1 MITKEK
7 AEEIVKE
14 LLSNAQERFKQ
25 ELIGENEDVLDK
37 ILRQF
42 KAKVARRSWKVS
54 QKWTKWNKEGPVL
67 MPDYTRIYYR
77 KGNTEVILQEFPPQV
92 RLMKFRAG
100 LVLKEDSTER
110 LDEQRLQQVFHY
122 SLALPYV
129 VFIFK
134 FINGKFSEV
143 KCAFSDRSL
152 KTLDEKPLMPYL
164 SNIDNTLMVCLG
176 RGLNTDL
183 LIKDQLA
190 QQVAM
195 ILDHFWHSTYSEDWS
210 GNYWTYRRHF
220 NSNDKR
226 LASLANWQEASQE
239 NSLFV
244 IEDVEWMPHT
254 EKSFG
259 DMVVKMFLSEGD
271 DQKFQED
278 LYLNLTDE
286 FMESIKK
293 TVQDNTQIVANKIAT
308 KQVEELTTL
317 LMAKLN

>member
-122 SLALPYV
+122 SLAFP
-129 VFIFK
+129 
-134 FINGKFSEV
+134 
-143 KCAFSDRSL
+143 L
-152 KTLDEKPLMPYL
+152 KQ
-164 SNIDNTLMVCLG
+164 I
-176 RGLNTDL
+176 
-183 LIKDQLA
+183 
-190 QQVAM
+190 
-195 ILDHFWHSTYSEDWS
+195 
-210 GNYWTYRRHF
+210 
-220 NSNDKR
+220 
-226 LASLANWQEASQE
+226 
-239 NSLFV
+239 LFV
-244 IEDVEWMPHT
+244 LIDLCSGLHYVI
-254 EKSFG
+254 
-259 DMVVKMFLSEGD
+259 SE
-271 DQKFQED
+271 FQR
-278 LYLNLTDE
+278 
-286 FMESIKK
+286 
-293 TVQDNTQIVANKIAT
+293 
-308 KQVEELTTL
+308 
-317 LMAKLN
+317 